1 MYSYEDRVRAV
12 ELYLKLGKR
21 IKATIRQLGYP
32 TKNSLKAW
40 CAEFES
46 SGDLQKEYV
55 RGKPKYSEKQK
66 NVALEHYVNHGRCF
80 AFTLRALGYPC
91 RQILTAWV
99 RERYPET
106 RRCVVGKAGRPAAS
120 LESRQA
126 AVYELCTREGSALAL
141 ARQLDVDRVT
151 LYNWKNQLLGREAPA
166 SMKRDKRSP
175 AETDRDELARQV
187 EGLRR
192 DIRNL
197 QLEHDLL
204 KKANELLKKDLGVDL
219 PLLSNREKTTLVDAL
234 REEYGLAELL
244 ARLDLARSSYF
255 YHRSPIR
262 VADKYAEVRRTVAE
276 IFEDNHRSYGYRRVQ
291 AALGRQRV
299 FLSEKVVRRL
309 MKQGGLHAARPRRRR
324 YRSYIGEI
332 SPAPDNII
340 NRDFRADA
348 PNEKWVTD
356 ISEFQIPAGK
366 VYLSPMIDCF
376 DGMVVSWSIGTSPDA
391 ELVNT
396 MLDAAIET
404 VTEEDKTPIVHSDR
418 GGHYRWPGWLSRVA
432 KANLIRSMS
441 RKACSPDNAACEG
454 FFGRLKTEMFYPG
467 DWRSTT
473 IAEFVAVLNA
483 YVRWY
488 NEKRIKGSLGYLSPI
503 EYRESLGLTT

>member
-1 MYSYEDRVRAV
+1 MLSCSATDLCRRADNALFNRLAHKNPDR
-12 ELYLKLGKR
+12 
-21 IKATIRQLGYP
+21 
-32 TKNSLKAW
+32 
-40 CAEFES
+40 F
-46 SGDLQKEYV
+46 
-55 RGKPKYSEKQK
+55 
-66 NVALEHYVNHGRCF
+66 
-80 AFTLRALGYPC
+80 
-91 RQILTAWV
+91 
-99 RERYPET
+99 
-106 RRCVVGKAGRPAAS
+106 
-120 LESRQA
+120 
-126 AVYELCTREGSALAL
+126 
-141 ARQLDVDRVT
+141 
-151 LYNWKNQLLGREAPA
+151 
-166 SMKRDKRSP
+166 
-175 AETDRDELARQV
+175 AETNRDELERQV
-187 EGLRR
+187 EELRR

-234 REEYGLAELL
+234 REEYGLTELL
-244 ARLDLARSSYF
+244 VRLDLARSSYF

-291 AALGRQRV
+291 AALSRQRV

-309 MKQGGLHAARPRRRR
+309 MKQGGLYAARPKRRR
-324 YRSYIGEI
+324 YRSYVGEI

-340 NRDFRADA
+340 NRDFHATA
-348 PNEKWVTD
+348 PNEKWLTD
-356 ISEFQIPAGK
+356 ISEFHIPAGK

-404 VTEEDKTPIVHSDR
+404 VTEGDEKPIVHSDR
-418 GGHYRWPGWLSRVA
+418 GGHYRWPGWLSRI
-432 KANLIRSMS
+432 ANASLIRSMS

-467 DWRSTT
+467 NWRSTT
-473 IAEFVAVLNA
+473 IAEFVEALDA
-483 YVRWY
+483 YIRWY

>member
-40 CAEFES
+40 CQELEA
-46 SGDLQKEYV
+46 SGDLQKGYV
-55 RGKPKYSEKQK
+55 RAMPKYSEEQKQL
-66 NVALEHYVNHGRCF
+66 ALEHYVNHGRCIS
-80 AFTLRALGYPC
+80 FTLRELGYPC

-99 RERYPET
+99 HERYPET
-106 RRCVVGKAGRPAAS
+106 RKYVVGKAGRPAAS
-120 LESRQA
+120 LGGKQA
-126 AVYELCTREGSALAL
+126 AVYELCTRQGSAQAL
-141 ARQLDVDRVT
+141 AQKLDVDRVT

-166 SMKRDKRSP
+166 SMKRKMGSSP
-175 AETDRDELARQV
+175 KTDRDELQRQV

-192 DIRNL
+192 DIRHL

-244 ARLDLARSSYF
+244 ARLNLARSSYF

-262 VADKYAEVRRTVAE
+262 LADKYAEVRRTVAD

-309 MKQGGLHAARPRRRR
+309 MKQGGLHAARPKRRR

-332 SPAPDNII
+332 SPAPENII
-340 NRDFRADA
+340 NRDFHATA

-391 ELVNT
+391 QLVNT

-404 VTEEDKTPIVHSDR
+404 VTEDEETPIVHSDR

-467 DWRSTT
+467 DWRSTS
-473 IAEFVAVLNA
+473 IAEFVEILNS

-503 EYRESLGLTT
+503 EYRESLGLTA

>member
-21 IKATIRQLGYP
+21 IKATNRQLGYP

-40 CAEFES
+40 CEEFKQ

-55 RGKPKYSEKQK
+55 RGKPKYSEEQK
-66 NVALEHYVNHGRCF
+66 NLALEHYVNHGRCF
-80 AFTLRALGYPC
+80 SFTLRELGYPC

-106 RRCVVGKAGRPAAS
+106 RKRVVGKAGRPAVS
-120 LESRQA
+120 LASRQL
-126 AVYELCTREGSALAL
+126 AVYELCTREGSAQAV
-141 ARQLDVDRVT
+141 ARKLDVDRVS
-151 LYNWKNQLLGREAPA
+151 LYNWKNQLLGREAPS
-166 SMKRDKRSP
+166 SMKRDKGSP
-175 AETDRDELARQV
+175 SETDRDELERQV
-187 EGLRR
+187 EELRR

-197 QLEHDLL
+197 KLEHDLL
-204 KKANELLKKDLGVDL
+204 KKANELVKKDLGVDL

-234 REEYGLAELL
+234 REEYGLTELL
-244 ARLDLARSSYF
+244 ERLDLARSSYF

-262 VADKYAEVRRTVAE
+262 VADKYADVRRTVAE

-291 AALGRQRV
+291 AALSRQRV

-309 MKQGGLHAARPRRRR
+309 MKQGGLQAARPRRRR

-340 NRDFRADA
+340 NRDFHANA

-356 ISEFQIPAGK
+356 ISEFRIPAGK

-391 ELVNT
+391 ELVNS

-404 VTEEDKTPIVHSDR
+404 VSEDDETPIVHSGR
-418 GGHYRWPGWLSRVA
+418 GGHYRWPGWLSRLA
-432 KANLIRSMS
+432 RANLIRSMS

-454 FFGRLKTEMFYPG
+454 FFGRLKTEMLYPG

-473 IAEFVAVLNA
+473 IAEFVERLNA

-503 EYRESLGLTT
+503 EYRESLGLAT